1 MRASAVTSREHRTPT
16 VRDGALGMSWSEV
29 VKVAAIAVAI
39 LAVLAA
45 LYAFIAKKTGAPP
58 HRETL
63 GEGQGTEVMSSVG
76 YPACH
81 RGTSLRFA

>member
-1 MRASAVTSREHRTPT
+1 M
-16 VRDGALGMSWSEV
+16 RDGALGMSWSDV

-58 HRETL
+58 HRERL
-63 GEGQGTEVMSSVG
+63 GEGQGTEVMSSVC

>member
-1 MRASAVTSREHRTPT
+1 
-16 VRDGALGMSWSEV
+16 VRDGAFGMSWFEV
-29 VKVAAIAVAI
+29 VKVAAVAVAI

-58 HRETL
+58 HRKTF
-63 GEGQGTEVMSSVG
+63 GEGQRTEAISSLG
-76 YPACH
+76 YPACQ